1 MTKICLNSPVED
13 QGRMLPQGL
22 IGRQVMRTG
31 FHTWLIEFK
40 YPDFAYPCRT
50 KRVYAELNAKSFTTF
65 DEAPYQAQ

>member
-1 MTKICLNSPVED
+1 MTKVCLSRDVLD
-13 QGRMLPQGL
+13 GQRQLKQGL
-22 IGRQVMRTG
+22 IGRQVLRTG

>member
-1 MTKICLNSPVED
+1 MKIWLNSAVEGG
-13 QGRMLPQGL
+13 GRVLPRGL
-22 IGRQVMRTG
+22 IGRQVLRTG

>member
-1 MTKICLNSPVED
+1 MKICLNSPVED
-13 QGRMLPQGL
+13 GGRVLPRGL
-22 IGRQVMRTG
+22 IGRQVLRTG